1 MITRYAVCD
10 LGCKAYTTAVSASNL
25 KSVFKKSGIYPFDS
39 SVISNVPL
47 NPSEVFIGSDSSDA
61 VSEEY
66 IEVLCEG
73 VERV

>member
-1 MITRYAVCD
+1 MMYMNWAARHTLQLSVPVIYNQLSRNPGFTLLTV
-10 LGCKAYTTAVSASNL
+10 LLL
-25 KSVFKKSGIYPFDS
+25 K
-39 SVISNVPL
+39 
-47 NPSEVFIGSDSSDA
+47 PSEVFIGSDSSDA